1 MPTEKDTFNAELDA
15 ILGELAFDTGEEGSS
30 EAFAELSAEL
40 DGTEFGFGPETG
52 LMSMLDVEGDPMMEE
67 LIFNI
72 IKNRAQRILRDL
84 VKLAKRYR
92 NCPRCIL
99 LVTKTAVFFKAGKY
113 PQAIASGIQA
123 VACFRSCAR

>member
-30 EAFAELSAEL
+30 EAFAALSAEL

-52 LMSMLDVEGDPMMEE
+52 LMSMLDVDGDPMMEE

-72 IKNRAQRILRDL
+72 IKNRARGTRGIARPASTLGAQSRPRQRQSADR
-84 VKLAKRYR
+84 
-92 NCPRCIL
+92 
-99 LVTKTAVFFKAGKY
+99 
-113 PQAIASGIQA
+113 SGD
-123 VACFRSCAR
+123 